1 MVKLIVKD
9 SSGDVLVE
17 QVLEGGQN
25 FLDECAEND
34 VDLPFSCHAGA
45 CMSCAAQVTEG
56 LEFIDPQLDGEKYIE
71 TDEDV
76 VLTCIAGPSEK
87 AIESDEEHVIEFTLL
102 M

>member
-1 MVKLIVKD
+1 MVTLIVKD
-9 SSGDVLVE
+9 ASDEVLYNQKLV
-17 QVLEGGQN
+17 GGQN

-45 CMSCAAQVTEG
+45 CMSCAAKVTQGE
-56 LEFIDPQLDGEKYIE
+56 EFIDGQLDGEKYIE

-76 VLTCIAGPSEK
+76 ILTCVAGPKKE
-87 AIESDEEHVIEFTLL
+87 AIEDGEDHIIEFEML

>member
-1 MVKLIVKD
+1 MVTLIVKD
-9 SSGDVLVE
+9 SSGEILIE
-17 QVLEGGQN
+17 EKLEGGQN

-45 CMSCAAQVTEG
+45 CMSCAGQVTAG
-56 LEFIDPQLDGEKYIE
+56 LEFINPQLDGEKYIE

-76 VLTCIAGPSEK
+76 ILACIAGPKQE
-87 AIESDEEHVIEFTLL
+87 AIDDENNNIIEFTML